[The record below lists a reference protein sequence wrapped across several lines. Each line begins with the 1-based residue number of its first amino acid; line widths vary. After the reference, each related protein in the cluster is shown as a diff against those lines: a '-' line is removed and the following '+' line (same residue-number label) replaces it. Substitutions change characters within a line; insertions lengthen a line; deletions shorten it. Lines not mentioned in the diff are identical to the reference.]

1 MATKLI
7 NFRMDVEEIKELEE
21 GRINYGMQIKRPISQ
36 SDYIRAAIRFQNL
49 AVKLAP
55 SAINKDGYV
64 DTDSVLES
72 IKND

>member
-21 GRINYGMQIKRPISQ
+21 GRINYGLQIKRPISQ

-55 SAINKDGYV
+55 KCIKEDGTLDADKFV
-64 DTDSVLES
+64 ETV
-72 IKND
+72 ND